1 MKNDLDLFICT
12 HDDFDPYP
20 HDDTYKIVAGKNDL
34 KKKYD
39 IPVIIEENEKYTH
52 LQKTINEFTRMWYVY
67 KHVDL
72 KDYVGFCH
80 YRRFFSF
87 YDDIPSV
94 QDILKG
100 HDIVVNNQIKT
111 NMKSQY
117 ASCHNESDYNLMVR
131 IVKDLYRISNKEMA
145 LYEKS
150 VIPCNIFITNKD
162 MFYRFCEFQSSVI
175 DEFLKQMN
183 FKTYEDVVNHVNKNK
198 HIYTHVSQAYQSR
211 LIAFLIE
218 RISTIFFKKYSKNL
232 GFINIKYIKQ
242 YQIPY

>member
-1 MKNDLDLFICT
+1 
-12 HDDFDPYP
+12 
-20 HDDTYKIVAGKNDL
+20 
-34 KKKYD
+34 
-39 IPVIIEENEKYTH
+39 
-52 LQKTINEFTRMWYVY
+52 
-67 KHVDL
+67 
-72 KDYVGFCH
+72 
-80 YRRFFSF
+80 
-87 YDDIPSV
+87 
-94 QDILKG
+94 
-100 HDIVVNNQIKT
+100 
-111 NMKSQY
+111 
-117 ASCHNESDYNLMVR
+117 
-131 IVKDLYRISNKEMA
+131 MA

-150 VIPCNIFITNKD
+150 IIPCNIFITNKD